1 MAAKAASGLV
11 RFLHKG
17 HLWHLHTQYRS
28 SSSRTIP
35 PCTYFQDLH
44 KHSPTMKLTHI
55 LALATVAVADI
66 INNEV
71 PEALPMA
78 ILSAG

>member
-1 MAAKAASGLV
+1 
-11 RFLHKG
+11 
-17 HLWHLHTQYRS
+17 
-28 SSSRTIP
+28 
-35 PCTYFQDLH
+35 
-44 KHSPTMKLTHI
+44 MKLTHI